1 MSRRDRRLLL
11 LALILVALL
20 VAGADQKKPKAQVDL
35 EKIAASDPRIEFVAR
50 AICKAR
56 GLDPDHM
63 GFPYPP
69 GEPLWEAYII
79 EARDLIAAD
88 DAAEQW
94 IHRHPGRRGPPD

>member
-1 MSRRDRRLLL
+1 
-11 LALILVALL
+11 LILTIASLIVI
-20 VAGADQKKPKAQVDL
+20 GADVPKKPRAQLDL

-56 GLDPDHM
+56 GLDADHV

-69 GEPLWEAYII
+69 GQPLWESYIV

-88 DAAEQW
+88 DAAELW
-94 IHRHPGRRGPPD
+94 LRRHPGRAGPPND